1 MTSAGMTSAGVR
13 TRDPERRERILRAAA
28 DLVAAR
34 GYHAVSMADIGG
46 AAGIVGSGIYRHFDS
61 KAAVLRALLD
71 DGMHRLRHGAA
82 AAVGSGRPPAEVLA
96 ALVRDQV
103 RFAVDESVL
112 VRLWLREVRTLPD
125 PDQRRLRRWH
135 RHYVE
140 EWVGALRALRP
151 DLADADARARVH
163 VAIGAIQSAATWNV
177 GIPRD
182 ALVALLTECAQR
194 CLAT

>member
-1 MTSAGMTSAGVR
+1 MTSAGVR

-71 DGMHRLRHGAA
+71 DGMQRLRQEAA

-125 PDQRRLRRWH
+125 PDQRRLRRWQ

-140 EWVGALRALRP
+140 EWVRTLRALRP
-151 DLADADARARVH
+151 GLADADARARVH

-182 ALVALLTECAQR
+182 ALVALLTECADR
-194 CLAT
+194 CLAP

>member
-125 PDQRRLRRWH
+125 PDQRRLRRWQ

-140 EWVGALRALRP
+140 EWVRTLRALRP
-151 DLADADARARVH
+151 GLADADARARVH